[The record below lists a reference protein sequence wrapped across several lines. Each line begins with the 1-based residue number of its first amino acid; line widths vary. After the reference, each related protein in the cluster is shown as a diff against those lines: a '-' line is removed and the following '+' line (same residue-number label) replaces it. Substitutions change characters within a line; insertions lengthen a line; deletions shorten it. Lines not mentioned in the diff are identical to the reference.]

1 MLNDSENKLAILS
14 LCKIFS
20 CQVNLS
26 LQTLPP
32 EYRLIVATTTTTTT
46 GYMNLIYT
54 NQCEGQEIPCDFKN
68 ITKKK

>member
-32 EYRLIVATTTTTTT
+32 EYRLIVAITTTT

-54 NQCEGQEIPCDFKN
+54 NQCGGQEIPCVFKN